1 YAKFSVGNSSSYMS
15 GHLQTK
21 NENRDEAKKIVK
33 EVIEEFVKNG
43 VTNNELEQAKKFLLG
58 SEPLRLETLSQRMSR
73 SFSEFY
79 KGLEIGY
86 VKQELELIEKLSLE
100 ELNEFIASHK
110 EIVELTF
117 SIVTNED
124 NRPKR

>member
-1 YAKFSVGNSSSYMS
+1 MS